1 MTRTTP
7 DPAGD
12 TPGSA
17 ESHPL
22 LARHAEA
29 QDLFGDR
36 VHAVR
41 DDQWGA
47 ATPCA
52 EWTVRDLVNH
62 LVSEQLWVPLLVRD
76 RCMIEE
82 VGDTFDGDLLGP
94 DPAASWDTAAR
105 SAREAFTAPGALERT
120 VHLSYGD
127 TPATAYCAQ
136 MIADLVVHT
145 WDLSRAIGGDERLP
159 EELVTFTTQEIA
171 PYAGDLEKSGLF
183 AAPVEP
189 PAGADAQAALL
200 CLLGRRP

>member
-1 MTRTTP
+1 MTRTTS

-12 TPGSA
+12 TSGSA
-17 ESHPL
+17 EPHPL

-62 LVSEQLWVPLLVRD
+62 LVSEQLWVPPLVRD
-76 RCMIEE
+76 SRMIEE

-105 SAREAFTAPGALERT
+105 SAREAFAAPGALERT

-136 MIADLVVHT
+136 MIADLVVHA
-145 WDLSRAIGGDERLP
+145 WDLSRAIGADERLP

-189 PAGADAQAALL
+189 PAGADAQTALL